1 MKKNHS
7 LIDVQT
13 GLFTSIILL
22 ALTMNFTACQVDD
35 LNADEEIA
43 HATYTRVKEIRLNR
57 EYTEAFT
64 EEFGTPDPTHDWSY
78 KPLTVI
84 HSGGN
89 GEAQPMTRAVTVPTI
104 QRNVEPSL
112 TMPYSEVKELI
123 NAIPEK
129 GYNYERMNTNIGYYA
144 EQETKYDIYP
154 VMWGQKFC
162 DTNKVGLFT
171 FRLDA
176 NGTPDINTIKDYG
189 MIWSDNENGH
199 TNVFMEYG
207 DDKLGYRKDE
217 FPVGVNNIDK
227 QNSRDYGETGQTLMD
242 FTVEDG
248 YKWQGNKRVPK
259 YKTVSVEP
267 QNIIFPHYEVTIPA
281 NTYWGIY
288 LETKK
293 DQNTSERVKWYSVA
307 NFNYKNTEP
316 AGNINLGG
324 NTYLCFEDAP
334 VKGAMD
340 GQRVDGFQGYDKDYN
355 DICLLIT
362 PRPIESSFSVDEVRV
377 MCEDLGG
384 TFDWDFNDIVYDIK
398 ITQHLYNDKNAT
410 ATITLQSVGGTLPI
424 YINYPNQ
431 KDYGEIHT
439 MLGQKADE
447 DGLFEPVLTGQA
459 KILYNIDLGAKD
471 VDAAAKLKEI
481 AKNIQITVADPRD
494 DSRHVV
500 NFPNEEGDKN
510 PQCFMC
516 QAGTHWSDELVNIKE
531 TYPAFAQWVASQ
543 TSATDWW
550 NVEKYTNKQQEVVI
564 K

>member
-7 LIDVQT
+7 LIDAQT
-13 GLFTSIILL
+13 GLFTSIMFL

-43 HATYTRVKEIRLNR
+43 HETYTRVKEIRLDR
-57 EYTEAFT
+57 EYAEAFA

-84 HSGGN
+84 HSGGE
-89 GEAQPMTRAVTVPTI
+89 GMAKLMTRAAMAAEPSI
-104 QRNVEPSL
+104 QRNTTEPL
-112 TMPYSEVKELI
+112 IMPYSKVKELI
-123 NAIPEK
+123 SAIPEK
-129 GYNYERMNTNIGYYA
+129 GNNYERMNTNIGYYA
-144 EQETKYDIYP
+144 EQETTYDIYP
-154 VMWGQKFC
+154 VMWGEKFC
-162 DTNKVGLFT
+162 DNNVVGLFT
-171 FRLDA
+171 FELDA
-176 NGTPDINTIKDYG
+176 NGTPINKRDRG
-189 MIWSDNENGH
+189 MIWTDNETVKDRWGKTTSH
-199 TNVFMEYG
+199 TNVFMELNG
-207 DDKLGYRKDE
+207 EQKE
-217 FPVGVNNIDK
+217 FPVGTHPIDK
-227 QNSRDYGETGQTLMD
+227 QNTNDYGKTGQTYYY
-242 FTVEDG
+242 E
-248 YKWQGNKRVPK
+248 NRRI
-259 YKTVSVEP
+259 EP

-281 NTYWGIY
+281 NTYWGLY

-293 DQNTSERVKWYSVA
+293 DQDKSTRVTWYSVA
-307 NFNYKNTEP
+307 NFNYANTEP

-340 GQRVDGFQGYDKDYN
+340 GKRVNGYQGYDKDYN

-398 ITQHLYNDKNAT
+398 ITQHLYNDKDAT
-410 ATITLQSVGGTLPI
+410 ATITLQAVGGTLPVSI
-424 YINYPNQ
+424 AYDGKN
-431 KDYGEIHT
+431 YGEMHHL
-439 MLGQKADE
+439 LGQEPDE
-447 DGLFEPVLTGQA
+447 DGLYEPVLQGQA
-459 KILYNIDLGAKD
+459 KILEIINLHAKD